1 MKRLFVMLMAA
12 ALMLPVVNAQNKQIE
27 KAVKKE
33 VKQKLKELKKGGYE
47 IFGSSRTLETA
58 LTKHYT
64 TLETEGEKVLEVVGF
79 STAKSHNLAATAA
92 QNSAATRYASSAS
105 AQDKGRTLSD
115 MASDVANHEA
125 EFDKF
130 YAAYEAKVEQEI
142 RGELRPSFS
151 VKTDNGDGT
160 ISVQSFF
167 IVNED
172 AASRARIKAFKNS
185 QAESKAAQEYAQR
198 VSDFVN
204 ERVVPEE

>member
-92 QNSAATRYASSAS
+92 QNCAATRYASSAS
-105 AQDKGRTLSD
+105 AQ
-115 MASDVANHEA
+115 V
-125 EFDKF
+125 
-130 YAAYEAKVEQEI
+130 
-142 RGELRPSFS
+142 
-151 VKTDNGDGT
+151 
-160 ISVQSFF
+160 
-167 IVNED
+167 
-172 AASRARIKAFKNS
+172 
-185 QAESKAAQEYAQR
+185 
-198 VSDFVN
+198 
-204 ERVVPEE
+204 

>member
-105 AQDKGRTLSD
+105 AQVKGRTLSD

-151 VKTDNGDGT
+151 VKKDNGDGT

-172 AASRARIKAFKNS
+172 AASRARINAFKNS

>member
-1 MKRLFVMLMAA
+1 
-12 ALMLPVVNAQNKQIE
+12 
-27 KAVKKE
+27 
-33 VKQKLKELKKGGYE
+33 
-47 IFGSSRTLETA
+47 
-58 LTKHYT
+58 
-64 TLETEGEKVLEVVGF
+64 
-79 STAKSHNLAATAA
+79 
-92 QNSAATRYASSAS
+92 
-105 AQDKGRTLSD
+105 

-151 VKTDNGDGT
+151 VKKDNGDGT

-172 AASRARIKAFKNS
+172 AASRARINAFKNS

-204 ERVVPEE
+204 ERVVPED